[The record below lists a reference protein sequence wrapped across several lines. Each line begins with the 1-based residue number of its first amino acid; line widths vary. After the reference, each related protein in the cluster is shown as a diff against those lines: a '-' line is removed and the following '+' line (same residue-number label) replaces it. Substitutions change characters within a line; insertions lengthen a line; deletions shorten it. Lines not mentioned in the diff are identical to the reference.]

1 MSYMSKAEMN
11 VLELKNGDIV
21 TLTALYEG
29 DGGGNPLKKHIMDDD
44 DTKIYAELTSVGK
57 GPVVF
62 IQYKGNK
69 QYQFSSCDLISNE
82 GISIRREIGYRMKS
96 WPDSIPM
103 ILEPSYT
110 IKDIKIENQNYPL
123 LQGWATSRGLYLV
136 QPFNNNLSFINWLN
150 ENPLEVKQ

>member
-21 TLTALYEG
+21 TLTALYDG
-29 DGGGNPLKKHIMDDD
+29 DGGGNPLKKLIMDDD
-44 DTKIYAELTSVGK
+44 DTNIYAELTSVGK

-69 QYQFSSCDLISNE
+69 RYQFSSCDLISNG
-82 GISIRREIGYRMKS
+82 GISIRREIGYH
-96 WPDSIPM
+96 WPDSIHPKT
-103 ILEPSYT
+103 LEPSYT

-123 LQGWATSRGLYLV
+123 SAGWATSTGLYLV
-136 QPFNNNLSFINWLN
+136 QLFNNNVSFINWLN
-150 ENPLEVKQ
+150 ENPLEVKG